1 MKRRYVDTV
10 LAEVDAGQ
18 IIEEPEPLIT
28 DARRGRL
35 RQVLDRRLQS
45 VTVVMDAPHN
55 QHNGAAVMR
64 SCDAFGVFRMHVVE
78 RHEPFAA
85 ASSVAKGAE
94 RWVEVVTHRQVS
106 DAVAAVRQSGHVLV
120 GTHPEGELI
129 PHQLASIERLA
140 LVMGNEHDGI
150 RQQLSDA
157 CSAYVQIPM
166 RGFVESLNVSVSA
179 AILLSYA
186 TSARAGDLPA
196 EQRRRLYARYL
207 LQSVTRAPEVLRDR
221 GLLAQGAEGFSS

>member
-1 MKRRYVDTV
+1 MKRRYVEAA
-10 LAEVDAGQ
+10 LAAVEAGK
-18 IIEEPEPLIT
+18 IIEVLEPLIT
-28 DARRGRL
+28 EARRRRL
-35 RQVLDRRLQS
+35 CEVLDRRLQS

-94 RWVEVVTHRQVS
+94 RWVEVITHRQVS
-106 DAVAAVRQSGHVLV
+106 EAVEAVRHSGHVLV
-120 GTHPEGELI
+120 GTHPQGKLLPPEL
-129 PHQLASIERLA
+129 AGIERLA

-150 RQQLSDA
+150 RQALSDA

-179 AILLSYA
+179 AVLLSYA
-186 TSARAGDLPA
+186 VSSRPGDLSAA
-196 EQRRRLYARYL
+196 ERRQLYARYL
-207 LQSVTRAPEVLRDR
+207 LQSVTRAAEVLRDK
-221 GLLAQGAEGFSS
+221 GLL

>member
-1 MKRRYVDTV
+1 MKRWVETALERVR
-10 LAEVDAGQ
+10 AGQ
-18 IIEEPEPLIT
+18 IIEVLEPLIT
-28 DARRGRL
+28 DARRRRL
-35 RQVLDRRLQS
+35 REVLDRRLQS

-85 ASSVAKGAE
+85 ANSVAKGAE
-94 RWVEVVTHRQVS
+94 RWVEVITYRQVEE
-106 DAVAAVRQSGHVLV
+106 AVEAVRRGGHVLV
-120 GTHPEGELI
+120 GTHPEGELL
-129 PHQLASIERLA
+129 PQELAGIERLA

-150 RQQLSDA
+150 QKALSEA

-179 AILLSYA
+179 AVLLCYA
-186 TSARAGDLPA
+186 ASSRPGDLSA
-196 EQRRRLYARYL
+196 EQRQKLYARYL
-207 LQSVTRAPEVLRDR
+207 LQSVTRAAEVLRDK
-221 GLLAQGAEGFSS
+221 GLL